1 MKPTMQT
8 YIHNSTDVLRA
19 NLSRGV
25 ELTKAFV
32 EAYRQAPEGE
42 ILLIASGSSYN
53 SCVCARRWMEKVL
66 QQSTSCHTVY
76 VRPLRVV
83 TCRRWFVRSCLSKR
97 MQHQRDRSAALDSL
111 VGTPRDWHH
120 RQSAQ

>member
-19 NLSRGV
+19 NLSRGA

-42 ILLIASGSSYN
+42 ILLIASGS
-53 SCVCARRWMEKVL
+53 
-66 QQSTSCHTVY
+66 
-76 VRPLRVV
+76 
-83 TCRRWFVRSCLSKR
+83 
-97 MQHQRDRSAALDSL
+97 
-111 VGTPRDWHH
+111 
-120 RQSAQ
+120 

>member
-42 ILLIASGSSYN
+42 PLVPHITAASVPAAGWKRYSSREYEL
-53 SCVCARRWMEKVL
+53 SHRLRSSITSRHLQALVCA
-66 QQSTSCHTVY
+66 Q
-76 VRPLRVV
+76 
-83 TCRRWFVRSCLSKR
+83 LSLKA
-97 MQHQRDRSAALDSL
+97 DAAP
-111 VGTPRDWHH
+111 TR
-120 RQSAQ
+120 